1 MEKVTPRLCLFLLM
15 AVSLSCVQEEPIA
28 INPTQKVV
36 ELTEEHLS
44 FGENDLV
51 NVLEQPS
58 TNVPIRTAAYSLPV
72 FQQALY
78 SNQNPAPESIHLEQ
92 MINAWTLNY
101 PEPPSPELVGI
112 KAEMSVCPWNPENHL
127 LRIGLKVKELEE
139 SAYPTSNYVVYLD
152 LTTSMAD
159 PRKLEVVQA
168 GLRTLVQELGP
179 NDRLGIVAYG
189 GSQVFV
195 LDSSLGTEQE
205 KILTAIDALTIGGP
219 ASNSH
224 INLAYDMLLEHFV
237 EDGHNRLILMTDNN
251 FDLGPKSQ
259 SELESLLL
267 EKSEQDIRFS
277 ICTVGRDEVSLEAVH
292 QLATK
297 LRGTHHHLDQTQ
309 TAEALFS
316 THLPKWYEV
325 VKDVRM
331 QVSFNPVNVA
341 TYRLLGYENRSVEE
355 VVEEI
360 PEPNRNFFGA
370 GETAT
375 LLFEISLVEN
385 PSLDQFPTATINYRY
400 KLPEQEVNNDRV
412 ATFMAGNI
420 PFNESSSEHQFLA
433 PVAGSSLVLAE
444 STYRGN
450 ASLEEAIDWLEHI
463 IDEDPTGE
471 WESYKAL
478 LEQSLG
484 F

>member
-1 MEKVTPRLCLFLLM
+1 MEKVTPRLYLFLLM
-15 AVSLSCVQEEPIA
+15 AASLSCVQEEPIT
-28 INPTQKVV
+28 INPTQKAI
-36 ELTEEHLS
+36 ELSEEHLS
-44 FGENDLV
+44 FGENTTV

-58 TNVPIRTAAYSLPV
+58 LSVPLRTANYSLPV
-72 FQQALY
+72 FQEALY
-78 SNQNPAPESIHLEQ
+78 WNLNPDPTAIHLEQ

-127 LRIGLKVKELEE
+127 LRIGIKVKEMEE
-139 SAYPTSNYVVYLD
+139 STYPTSNYAVYVD

-168 GLRTLVQELGP
+168 GLRTLVQQLRPE
-179 NDRLGIVAYG
+179 DRLGIVAYG

-195 LDSSLGTEQE
+195 LESSLGTEQDQM
-205 KILTAIDALTIGGP
+205 LTAIDELTIGGP
-219 ASNSH
+219 ESNSH

-259 SELESLLL
+259 SELESLIL

-292 QLATK
+292 QLAAK
-297 LRGTHHHLDQTQ
+297 VRGTHHHLDQTE

-316 THLPKWYEV
+316 TQLPNWYEV
-325 VKDVRM
+325 VKDVRI

-341 TYRLLGYENRSVEE
+341 NYRLLGYENRSV
-355 VVEEI
+355 VETVTEI
-360 PEPNRNFFGA
+360 PEPNRNFFGS

-375 LLFEISLVEN
+375 LLFELTLVEE

-420 PFNESSSEHQFLA
+420 PFNESSTEHQFLA
-433 PVAGSSLVLAE
+433 AVAGSSLVLAE
-444 STYRGN
+444 SSFRGN

-484 F
+484 L